1 MQAHVTAAPFAFSRT
16 KGAFQFKNWKI
27 QLEKYL
33 WCDLSF
39 RSTNK
44 VLPLLAATSTFL
56 HNSQNWGTSLTSR
69 ATKPVKESQT
79 QLRQLKS
86 SLSPPFLHVRARC
99 LVVQW
104 NLIQD
109 VLRLPHWFGMTVR
122 GLLCFDPVL
131 LPLSLP
137 IFTLLLYLK
146 SARNIRKR
154 KNSNETSSPQSW
166 EVRNKRVVKINEN
179 KFSKKYFKVFFIT
192 ESSASC

>member
-1 MQAHVTAAPFAFSRT
+1 MTFPLGPPTRSCHFLQQPQLSCTTLRT
-16 KGAFQFKNWKI
+16 K
-27 QLEKYL
+27 
-33 WCDLSF
+33 
-39 RSTNK
+39 
-44 VLPLLAATSTFL
+44 
-56 HNSQNWGTSLTSR
+56 WGTSLTSR
-69 ATKPVKESQT
+69 ATTKPVKESQT

-86 SLSPPFLHVRARC
+86 SLNSPFLHARASC

-109 VLRLPHWFGMTVR
+109 VLRLPHWFGMTPR
-122 GLLCFDPVL
+122 GLLYFDAVL

-154 KNSNETSSPQSW
+154 KNSNGTSSPQSW

-192 ESSASC
+192 ESSAGCSVQHTFNHFYFFTYQW